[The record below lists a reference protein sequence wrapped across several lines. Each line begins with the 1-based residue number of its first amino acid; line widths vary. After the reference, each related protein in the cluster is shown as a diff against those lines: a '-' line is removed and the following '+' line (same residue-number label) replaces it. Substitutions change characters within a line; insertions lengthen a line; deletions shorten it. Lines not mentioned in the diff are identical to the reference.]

1 MVVSIRKMLWGAFAA
16 LVVLVVLG
24 LTVNVFVLSSERHHA
39 FDVIQGSE
47 PLLDAVREMDDD
59 IDTMVG
65 SSRGYML
72 TRDPRFEQQYD
83 DAVRAFDKSA
93 NTAAAQATG
102 DCAPRGGPLTSSND
116 CAKARSLASGSSRSM
131 CSPNGWR
138 TLYGVV

>member
-72 TRDPRFEQQYD
+72 TRDPRFEQQ
-83 DAVRAFDKSA
+83 
-93 NTAAAQATG
+93 
-102 DCAPRGGPLTSSND
+102 
-116 CAKARSLASGSSRSM
+116 
-131 CSPNGWR
+131 
-138 TLYGVV
+138 